1 MKKEKIMICGVL
13 LALMVFIEA
22 CGLSERMSF
31 ENKSKQLYLSASA
44 LDIRESG
51 LFFPEVLKSY
61 REAGIKFV
69 TVTPKTLSQFEAL
82 GKLSTITYSSLSIN
96 EDAVSV
102 DLKEALSPYGLN
114 EKSIVA
120 LSTDASVTEFLRKN
134 LIAKYPGGFFIEKET
149 DDGVTAFAFPTLKD
163 KNITIGYDEEE
174 LFLIKQ
180 AGLIPCIEYPS
191 YTYEAENY
199 PHFFR
204 EFIKENKIPLMII
217 RANENENKIP
227 LSDAMKKVLKESEMN
242 LVVFENENQISN
254 EKSYIYDELKG
265 IFKNRIIRGG
275 NFDKIDTYDSTKYM
289 YRFYQWYNSALER
302 NVTFINVNMLKN
314 PNTTP
319 DDNWALTGK
328 AAQKFIERTQRL
340 GYTFPDKAPEIPY
353 RYNLQ
358 TASMCGAVV
367 LICLLY
373 LYLSL
378 LLGKKA
384 EDKELYFLILCTAL
398 IIVSFVFYNTI
409 TKYYAMLIM
418 TLAVSLITL
427 ILFKLQKSDVPF
439 KTKLTSSLICPP
451 VIMLVA
457 MISITALVSDF
468 NFFSGDKWIYEIP
481 VTLILPILL
490 TILNYVFSYI
500 GTTKETL
507 KKFASDFK
515 AELKKLPLWLI
526 ITVSVLLVFVLA
538 YYIIRAGKS
547 NLILPVEQ
555 KIRSFL
561 TDTLII
567 RPRFK
572 EFLIGYP
579 AFSLFIYFSYF
590 RKNKHLSEIFKF
602 MQVFLF
608 ISVLNTFCH
617 AQTPIWVSALRTLN
631 GLFSGILVSGI
642 IIGISEII
650 YFVTKKFRILPK
662 KT

>member
-1 MKKEKIMICGVL
+1 
-13 LALMVFIEA
+13 
-22 CGLSERMSF
+22 
-31 ENKSKQLYLSASA
+31 
-44 LDIRESG
+44 
-51 LFFPEVLKSY
+51 
-61 REAGIKFV
+61 
-69 TVTPKTLSQFEAL
+69 
-82 GKLSTITYSSLSIN
+82 
-96 EDAVSV
+96 
-102 DLKEALSPYGLN
+102 
-114 EKSIVA
+114 
-120 LSTDASVTEFLRKN
+120 
-134 LIAKYPGGFFIEKET
+134 
-149 DDGVTAFAFPTLKD
+149 
-163 KNITIGYDEEE
+163 
-174 LFLIKQ
+174 
-180 AGLIPCIEYPS
+180 
-191 YTYEAENY
+191 
-199 PHFFR
+199 
-204 EFIKENKIPLMII
+204 
-217 RANENENKIP
+217 
-227 LSDAMKKVLKESEMN
+227 
-242 LVVFENENQISN
+242 
-254 EKSYIYDELKG
+254 
-265 IFKNRIIRGG
+265 
-275 NFDKIDTYDSTKYM
+275 
-289 YRFYQWYNSALER
+289 
-302 NVTFINVNMLKN
+302 
-314 PNTTP
+314 
-319 DDNWALTGK
+319 
-328 AAQKFIERTQRL
+328 
-340 GYTFPDKAPEIPY
+340 
-353 RYNLQ
+353 
-358 TASMCGAVV
+358 
-367 LICLLY
+367 
-373 LYLSL
+373 
-378 LLGKKA
+378 
-384 EDKELYFLILCTAL
+384 
-398 IIVSFVFYNTI
+398 
-409 TKYYAMLIM
+409 M